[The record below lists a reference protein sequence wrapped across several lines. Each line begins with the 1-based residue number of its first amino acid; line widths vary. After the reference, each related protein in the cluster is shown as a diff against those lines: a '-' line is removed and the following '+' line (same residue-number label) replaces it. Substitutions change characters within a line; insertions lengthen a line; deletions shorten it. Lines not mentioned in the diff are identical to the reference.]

1 MPQPYTVQLWGKV
14 SKKEKA
20 TISSLELCLI
30 VSSYFIMLRRVC
42 SCFAGSGLV
51 FTSGEA
57 IVKQIGSTWPHI
69 QTKTLDTNVTPW
81 DGMPTGPGN
90 TLGIKLHS

>member
-1 MPQPYTVQLWGKV
+1 
-14 SKKEKA
+14 
-20 TISSLELCLI
+20 
-30 VSSYFIMLRRVC
+30 MLRRVC

-69 QTKTLDTNVTPW
+69 QTKTLDTNVPPW